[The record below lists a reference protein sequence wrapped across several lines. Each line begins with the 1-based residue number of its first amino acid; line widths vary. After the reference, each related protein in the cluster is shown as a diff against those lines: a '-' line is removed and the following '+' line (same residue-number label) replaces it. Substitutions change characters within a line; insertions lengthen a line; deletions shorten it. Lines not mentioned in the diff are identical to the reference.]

1 MCRTGETVTRAA
13 ESSWGT
19 RVALAAKIVT
29 KQSMSRTV
37 SLFRHVCK
45 AIHIRS
51 VVLNILS
58 CNIRDQVIDERLFI
72 KLPT

>member
-37 SLFRHVCK
+37 SLF
-45 AIHIRS
+45 
-51 VVLNILS
+51 
-58 CNIRDQVIDERLFI
+58 
-72 KLPT
+72 